1 MFHSE
6 TYVGTNMAS
15 TKIMK
20 AESTRMTL
28 ENTLIIDNES
38 LSPSCI
44 QRRIITIR
52 GIQVMLDRDLAELY
66 GVPVKRLNQQVS
78 RNLERFPERFMFQ
91 LDTREFTDL
100 KLQIAT
106 SSAGN
111 DLNHLKSQI
120 ATSSWGGVR
129 KPPKVFTEQGVA
141 MLSSVLNSQTAVQV
155 SIAIMDAF
163 VKMRQ
168 FLMSNAEVVSRMNIL
183 EKRQI
188 STDAKVDALL
198 ERLDTS
204 EPPVQ
209 GIFYDGQLW
218 DAHVFVEKLIICAKV
233 SILLIDSWATVE
245 TLDMLAKK
253 RKGVSV
259 TVVTSEHLDRKGNP
273 HPLIST
279 ADEAKFNSQY
289 PTLAVKYSENFH
301 DRFLILDE
309 KELYLIG
316 ASLKDLGRKCFG
328 FTKMDANE
336 IERIKTRI

>member
-1 MFHSE
+1 MESQNKI
-6 TYVGTNMAS
+6 NM
-15 TKIMK
+15 
-20 AESTRMTL
+20 
-28 ENTLIIDNES
+28 ENKS
-38 LSPSCI
+38 LSSNCI

-78 RNLERFPERFMFQ
+78 RNLDRFPDRFMFQ
-91 LDTREFTDL
+91 LDAKEFADL

-106 SSAGN
+106 SSIGN
-111 DLNHLKSQI
+111 DLDHLKSQF

-129 KPPKVFTEQGVA
+129 KPPRVFTEQGVA

-168 FLMSNAEVVSRMNIL
+168 FLMTNAEVISRVNIL

-188 STDAKVDALL
+188 TTDAKVDAIL

-204 EPPVQ
+204 EPPIQ

-218 DAHVFVEKLIICAKV
+218 DAYAFVEKLIYSAKK
-233 SILLIDSWATVE
+233 SILLIDNWATVE

-253 RKGVSV
+253 RKNV
-259 TVVTSEHLDRKGNP
+259 VVTIVTSGHRDKKGIA
-273 HPLIST
+273 HPMIST
-279 ADEAKFNSQY
+279 SDEARFNSQY
-289 PTLAVKYSENFH
+289 PTLAVKVSEKFH
-301 DRFLILDE
+301 DRFLILDD

-336 IERIKTRI
+336 IANIKTRI